1 MQEGLL
7 LLQVVGG
14 SLGAGYLL
22 FAKRQ
27 QRILPL
33 LCGISLIVLPWL
45 TDNLWLSL
53 LGTLLLAVAPFYWR
67 E

>member
-7 LLQVVGG
+7 LLQVVTG

-27 QRILPL
+27 QRLMPL
-33 LCGISLIVLPWL
+33 LCGIGLLLFPWF
-45 TDNLWLSL
+45 TDNLWL
-53 LGTLLLAVAPFYWR
+53 TLIGSALLAWLPFYWR
-67 E
+67 V

>member
-7 LLQVVGG
+7 LLQVVTG

-27 QRILPL
+27 QRLMPL
-33 LCGISLIVLPWL
+33 LCGIGLLLFPWFTDSLWL
-45 TDNLWLSL
+45 TL
-53 LGTLLLAVAPFYWR
+53 LGSALLAWLPFYWR
-67 E
+67 V